1 MRRAV
6 ALACPLRA
14 LRCASLRAL
23 AAGGWLCLCVLAL
36 PAAAQT
42 AAASSTTEPA
52 EQIELR
58 RAQTEPLQYTLPP
71 IDPAQVPPPT
81 KLDVRITLPVPDR
94 WRIMESLGVKDQWWD
109 PYNQNTIKGDKPF
122 RPFSDWGPDWFLA
135 LGAVSDSLYE
145 ARRVPTPVGAQSAQ
159 GAGASNVF
167 GRDSQYALVQTF
179 IVSASIIKGNTTFKP
194 QDYEFRFAGA
204 FNFNQAHVEELRG
217 INVNP
222 QRGTVRDDSFFG
234 VQEAFADVHLRNVS
248 DNYDFDSMRL
258 GIQPFNADFRGF
270 LFNDAVFGARFFGNR
285 HNNQWQYNLG
295 WFKRFEKDTNSGLN
309 DIRTLRADDTLV
321 ASAYRQDWPVPGHTT
336 QATILYNM
344 NREGEQRDFYDANG
358 AQVRPSVIGDVRP
371 HNYDVTY
378 FGLNGDGHFGRW
390 NLTSSL
396 YLANGNSSYDPI
408 AQKPQTIEALF
419 AAAEVSRDFDWLRVR
434 ASALYASGD
443 RNPFDSKSTGFDAI
457 LENPMFAGADTSYWI
472 RQAVPLIGGGG
483 VALSGRNGML
493 ASLRSSKDQGQSN
506 FVNPGLTLLGLGFD
520 ADVLPQ
526 LRLIGNVNRLQF
538 DDTAVLRYLR
548 NQANISR
555 DIGTDFSLALQYRPY
570 MTQNV
575 VLNASMAWLEPGQGY
590 RDLYATGERP
600 YSFLFNLLLA
610 F

>member
-1 MRRAV
+1 MRRAMTSAHALHAMCRAV
-6 ALACPLRA
+6 AAGAVVWLGV
-14 LRCASLRAL
+14 L
-23 AAGGWLCLCVLAL
+23 AAPV
-36 PAAAQT
+36 AAQT
-42 AAASSTTEPA
+42 AAPA
-52 EQIELR
+52 DTATPATSPEQIELR
-58 RAQTEPLQYTLPP
+58 RAQTQPLQYQLPP
-71 IDPAQVPPPT
+71 IDPAQVPPP
-81 KLDVRITLPVPDR
+81 KAIDPRISIAVPDR
-94 WRIMESLGVKDQWWD
+94 WRIVESLGVKDQWWD
-109 PYNQNTIKGDKPF
+109 PYNQNTIKGD
-122 RPFSDWGPDWFLA
+122 RPFPGFSDLGPDWFLA

-145 ARRVPTPVGAQSAQ
+145 SRRVPTPAGAQSSQ
-159 GAGASNVF
+159 GSGANNVF

-179 IVSASIIKGNTTFKP
+179 IVSASVIKGNTTFKP

-204 FNFNQAHVEELRG
+204 FNFNQAHVEEVRG

-309 DIRTLRADDTLV
+309 DIRTLRSDDTLV

-336 QATILYNM
+336 QATFLYNM

-371 HNYDVTY
+371 HNYDVAY

-390 NLTSSL
+390 NLTSSA
-396 YLANGNSSYDPI
+396 YLASGNSSYDPI

-419 AAAEVSRDFDWLRVR
+419 AAAELSHDFDWLRVR

-443 RNPFDSKSTGFDAI
+443 KNPYDNKSTGFDAI

-472 RQAVPLIGGGG
+472 RQAIPLIGGGG
-483 VALSGRNGML
+483 VALSGRNGVL
-493 ASLRSSKDQGQSN
+493 SSLRSSKDQGQSN
-506 FVNPGLTLLGLGFD
+506 FVNPGLNLLGIGFD
-520 ADVLPQ
+520 ADVMPQ
-526 LRLIGNVNRLQF
+526 VRLIGNINRLQF
-538 DDTAVLRYLR
+538 DDTSVLRYLR

-555 DIGTDFSLALQYRPY
+555 DIGTDISVAVQYRPY

-590 RDLYATGERP
+590 KDLYATGERP
-600 YSFLFNLLLA
+600 YSFLFNLILT